1 MAATELVAPRSGAR
15 LFALRP
21 HKRIELEKKLGY
33 SDVLTEEGQYELWAD
48 LDCTGMDK
56 IVPQAFSA
64 LAHSNR
70 AGFVFS
76 KKGK

>member
-1 MAATELVAPRSGAR
+1 
-15 LFALRP
+15 
-21 HKRIELEKKLGY
+21 
-33 SDVLTEEGQYELWAD
+33 LTEEGQYELWAD